1 MRYKCPSCGCE
12 DYWNFRVPD
21 EVWRAVVPSEL
32 QTGPLCL
39 QCFDKFAVKRA
50 VQYAQNLKELYFAGQ
65 MAAFR
70 FAVVDASGGSAEAD

>member
-21 EVWRAVVPSEL
+21 EVWRAVVPNEL
-32 QTGPLCL
+32 QSGPVCL
-39 QCFDKFAVKRA
+39 QCFDKFALNRA
-50 VQYAQNLKELYFAGQ
+50 VKYAEKLKDLYFAGQ

-70 FAVVDASGGSAEAD
+70 FAVINASNGSAD